1 MAVYGGPNIIEANL
15 RFLLDA
21 GNSRSYPGTG
31 TSWTNLINTATAGT
45 LTNGPTY
52 DSTNGGSIVFDGVD
66 DSSQIGSLGLTGFT
80 QITINVWYY
89 SNVNSSTALV
99 QCPSVSN
106 AFILH
111 YRGAGFYLI
120 ANDATASGYLGWQTT
135 VPATQWV
142 MLTATWNGSTMKLYQ
157 NAVKQANE
165 LSFTGGANGILHN
178 INTVNLGYYFNAN
191 QPYTNGK
198 IASCSLYNRALTDAE
213 ITQNFNALRG
223 RFGI

>member
-1 MAVYGGPNIIEANL
+1 MEGPNAVDSSL
-15 RFLLDA
+15 VFAQDA
-21 GNSRSYPGTG
+21 GNTKSYPGTG
-31 TSWTNLINTATAGT
+31 TTWTNLINPATAGT

-66 DSSQIGSLGLTGFT
+66 DTHSIGSLGLTGFT

-99 QCPSVSN
+99 QSSSVNN

-111 YRGAGFYLI
+111 YRGAGFYLLG
-120 ANDATASGYLGWQTT
+120 NDSTASGYLGWQTT
-135 VPATQWV
+135 IPASQWV
-142 MLTATWNGSTMKLYQ
+142 MLTGTWNGSTMKLYQ

-165 LSFTGGANGILHN
+165 LSFAGGANGILQN
-178 INTVNLGYYFNAN
+178 ISTVVLAYYFNAG

-198 IASCSLYNRALTDAE
+198 IASCALYNRALTDAE
-213 ITQNFNALRG
+213 ISQNFNALRG
-223 RFGI
+223 RYSI